1 MFSRTSFQAVKGEV
15 GSRNFRPTICDLGL
29 VFLAEDLGRAFG
41 IPVGAGSS
49 LAPTK
54 MLISLEGA
62 HVFCMSILGEVEHL
76 RGRLAEAPSSRRK
89 ARNFNL
95 NDLCHSW

>member
-1 MFSRTSFQAVKGEV
+1 MGNLMTAPYARGLVFSRTSFQAVKGEV

-41 IPVGAGSS
+41 IPVDAGSG

-62 HVFCMSILGEVEHL
+62 HVFWMSIFGELEQL
-76 RGRLAEAPSSRRK
+76 RQLK
-89 ARNFNL
+89 AM
-95 NDLCHSW
+95 

>member
-15 GSRNFRPTICDLGL
+15 GSQNFRPTICDLGL

-41 IPVGAGSS
+41 IPVGAGSG

-62 HVFCMSILGEVEHL
+62 HVFCMSIFGEVEHL
-76 RGRLAEAPSSRRK
+76 RG
-89 ARNFNL
+89 
-95 NDLCHSW
+95 DLPKPQVPGGKRATSI

>member
-1 MFSRTSFQAVKGEV
+1 MFCILELFSRRGRLTV
-15 GSRNFRPTICDLGL
+15 PTICDLGL

-41 IPVGAGSS
+41 IPVGAGSG

-62 HVFCMSILGEVEHL
+62 HVFWMSIFGELEQL
-76 RGRLAEAPSSRRK
+76 RQLK
-89 ARNFNL
+89 AM
-95 NDLCHSW
+95 

>member
-1 MFSRTSFQAVKGEV
+1 MNLVCSVGQRTSFQAVKGEV

-41 IPVGAGSS
+41 IPVGAGSG

-62 HVFCMSILGEVEHL
+62 HVFWMSIFGELEQL
-76 RGRLAEAPSSRRK
+76 RQLK
-89 ARNFNL
+89 AM
-95 NDLCHSW
+95 